1 MPAEDEAVQAVV
13 RIGAEAVTST
23 ADVIKYLLQLVL
35 AREGRGKAGD
45 GLLWRTGHG
54 VVRLGKNVLGC
65 AWDKWA
71 HDRDG
76 RGRVGQVSW
85 RRALGWDD
93 LTTFSISK
101 DLADP
106 ENLNALRK
114 ELVRFGVTF
123 AMDRASNGDTL
134 IAYHLSHRELLNSIA
149 SPLLR
154 SWAAAR
160 GVDPSD
166 DKAICDELVKSEVAA
181 GLEDARDIVSRA
193 REIEDSPAPQPAVDV
208 LEELAEI
215 GAVDR
220 GSVEALGDSP
230 TMGDVEAVA
239 LGSPREDD
247 SRTQPRSASSQATD
261 FEAARAAGPA
271 ALFGAIAAEDA
282 GSIDHAAQKPAQ
294 MAPRAAR

>member
-13 RIGAEAVTST
+13 RISAEAVTST

-35 AREGRGKAGD
+35 AREGRGRAGD
-45 GLLWRTGHG
+45 GLLWRTGRG
-54 VVRLGKNVLGC
+54 VLRVGKSALGC
-65 AWDKWA
+65 GWDKFSLE
-71 HDRDG
+71 RDG
-76 RGRVGQVSW
+76 HGRVGQVSW

-106 ENLNALRK
+106 ENLAALRK
-114 ELVRFGVTF
+114 ELLRFGVTF

-149 SPLLR
+149 APLLR

-166 DKAICDELVKSEVAA
+166 DEALCDELVKSEVASDPD
-181 GLEDARDIVSRA
+181 DARDIVNHA

-208 LEELAEI
+208 LEDLVEA

-239 LGSPREDD
+239 LSSRRENGSPA
-247 SRTQPRSASSQATD
+247 QPRPAAADTTD

-282 GSIDHAAQKPAQ
+282 ESIEPPAQKPAQ
-294 MAPRAAR
+294 RAPRPAR